1 MHKKKNV
8 NRLTYYARIL
18 FIISLTLLLYGLY
31 LDYKSNIRLFD
42 PVDDVKSQNQGN
54 TINITTIDD
63 TEVVL
68 DPSTTE
74 TQDNGNEAVS
84 NDSPS
89 TNTKTPSNTK
99 VPGNNKA
106 PSNTKESNNSN
117 NESSGSSTVSP
128 SVHTPTLEEINQ
140 NLRSEIENSYGITV
154 RYGSEIDGYSVGGF
168 GTTTIYD
175 ASVANNQL
183 NALKTALG
191 YYPNGLFTEIKN
203 GGIPLSVY
211 LIGSYSNNN
220 ITGVTD
226 SSYNY
231 AVISISAAHPFN
243 ESFFHESYHYIERF
257 LFKRGA
263 NFNTWNSI
271 NPNGFTYGVIDQ
283 RLSYTY
289 GFNAN
294 SPFVNDYAQSSA
306 EEDRASTFEYMM
318 ASSKAS
324 CLNNGT
330 IVHEKAMQMALT
342 MDVVLNTVSP
352 NVTEYWER
360 YL

>member
-1 MHKKKNV
+1 MNKIVLKKS
-8 NRLTYYARIL
+8 LFIFLLL
-18 FIISLTLLLYGLY
+18 FIIMGIRNNYKFVMSKKNRNYYNIDDIVQFNKDEKKSLILKRNSLYGIPPIFIMLLMNY
-31 LDYKSNIRLFD
+31 LQYAYK
-42 PVDDVKSQNQGN
+42 
-54 TINITTIDD
+54 
-63 TEVVL
+63 
-68 DPSTTE
+68 
-74 TQDNGNEAVS
+74 
-84 NDSPS
+84 
-89 TNTKTPSNTK
+89 
-99 VPGNNKA
+99 
-106 PSNTKESNNSN
+106 
-117 NESSGSSTVSP
+117 
-128 SVHTPTLEEINQ
+128 
-140 NLRSEIENSYGITV
+140 
-154 RYGSEIDGYSVGGF
+154 
-168 GTTTIYD
+168 
-175 ASVANNQL
+175 
-183 NALKTALG
+183 
-191 YYPNGLFTEIKN
+191 
-203 GGIPLSVY
+203 IPLSVY